1 MSYRGEFSEI
11 GGSCQT
17 RQRTSESIANC
28 FTIISQPLCQIRL
41 REVRIF
47 ATIIRKYATLL
58 DNAGQIA
65 WSHSH
70 TLQSVMFMGLNTLL
84 LHVIETI
91 IIVFC
96 WTLDTVTIIIFCPMD
111 VQEA

>member
-1 MSYRGEFSEI
+1 MQQSVENH
-11 GGSCQT
+11 
-17 RQRTSESIANC
+17 ESIANC
-28 FTIISQPLCQIRL
+28 FTIISQPLCQSRIRL

-91 IIVFC
+91 IIVFGGL
-96 WTLDTVTIIIFCPMD
+96 WIL
-111 VQEA
+111 